1 MQTLCP
7 SEIQAIKDDITEK
20 ELVSAEIL
28 SGVYDHFLSHLENQG
43 VEKSQNELGELD
55 HVYSKQYCHALQPKL
70 RKRDCKKIM
79 QTHLECTSF
88 LFLFFLMGLFGG
100 TPTYCILPNV
110 KFAPG
115 NRNKNHHA
123 HSISIDG
130 CLSFLVFLSKLSS
143 KKAHLK

>member
-43 VEKSQNELGELD
+43 VEKSQNEMGELD

-70 RKRDCKKIM
+70 RKKDCKKNYADPFRMYFVLI
-79 QTHLECTSF
+79 F
-88 LFLFFLMGLFGG
+88 VF
-100 TPTYCILPNV
+100 PNG
-110 KFAPG
+110 FIW
-115 NRNKNHHA
+115 RD
-123 HSISIDG
+123 SY
-130 CLSFLVFLSKLSS
+130 LLYFT
-143 KKAHLK
+143 